1 MTEATTSITAAN
13 DPEQPVDEAQVP
25 RQFNA
30 TDYFIERHLKEG
42 RGGNC
47 AVIDRNGETTYATLA
62 ERVSQAANMLQGLGL
77 RQDARIALAMLDSV
91 EYPTAFWGA
100 LKAGIVPVCLNTLLT
115 SEHYQYILSD
125 CRAQVLIVEDALLD
139 RFEPLFSD
147 LPHLERVIVV
157 GAAGDHAPAWQDRLA
172 AENKEA
178 TSAETLRDDI
188 AFWLYSSGSTGN
200 PKGVPHR
207 HASLFWIAELY
218 GRGVLGINEDDR
230 IFSIAKLFFAY
241 GLGNGMAFPF
251 AVGATAIY
259 HDGRPTPAVALEL
272 MEKHQP
278 TIFCGVPTLYAAL
291 LGDTSLRSHP
301 GSGALRRS
309 ISAGEALPSD
319 VGHNWEKR
327 FGTPIL
333 DGVGSTEM
341 LHIFLSNRMDS
352 LQYGTSGRPV
362 PGYQLRLLDAQGN
375 DVPHGD
381 IGELLVRGPSTADSY
396 WNQRSKSLQT
406 FVGGWTYTG
415 DKYYQDPED
424 RYHYCGRSDDMFKS
438 AGNWVSP
445 FEVESALIEHEWV
458 LEAAVVSHADDT
470 GNLKPCAYIVL
481 NSDVALPSDEIERQ
495 IQAFVRERIELW
507 KYPRWV
513 RIVDELPKTATGKI
527 QRFRLRDMSE
537 DEV

>member
-1 MTEATTSITAAN
+1 MTEATTRTTAFV

-62 ERVSQAANMLQGLGL
+62 ERVNQAANMLQGLGL

-100 LKAGIVPVCLNTLLT
+100 LKAGVVPVCLNTLLT

-125 CRAQVLIVEDALLD
+125 CRAQVLIVEDVLLD
-139 RFEPLFSD
+139 RFEPLFAD

-157 GAAGDHAPAWQDRLA
+157 GAAGTHAPAWEDRLA
-172 AENKEA
+172 AEKTEA
-178 TSAETLRDDI
+178 ASAETLRDDI

-207 HASLFWIAELY
+207 HASLFWVAELY

-291 LGDTSLRSHP
+291 LGDASLRKHP

-362 PGYQLRLLDAQGN
+362 PGYLLRLVDAQGN

-396 WNQRSKSLQT
+396 WNQRTKSLQT

-415 DKYYQDPED
+415 DKYYQDPEN

-438 AGNWVSP
+438 GGNWVSP

-470 GNLKPCAYIVL
+470 GNLKPYAYIVL